1 MESPMSAEPTSNR
14 KPSAWVLK
22 KRKRAKNEILNAANS
37 IMRKSGVESVTLAS
51 VADEL
56 GMTKQALYH
65 YFSSKEALMGAL
77 IASLLEEEVTALLS
91 AVEHADSD
99 QAILDVLIRA
109 FYEHYSGNLDAFRTV
124 YCQSQVYGAHAL
136 GLGEQIVRDE
146 INPSTHRLF
155 DCLETRMSNHGAK
168 APERKRLRQLAFV
181 AWTSALG
188 LLTMLSVADA
198 ADDPLI
204 HSDADLLDTLARVFG
219 AAQAGPA

>member
-1 MESPMSAEPTSNR
+1 MSAEPTSNR
-14 KPSAWVLK
+14 KSSAWVLK
-22 KRKRAKNEILNAANS
+22 KRKRAKNEILKAANS

-65 YFSSKEALMGAL
+65 YFSSKESLMGAL
-77 IASLLEEEVTALLS
+77 IASLLEEEVTALLT

-109 FYEHYSGNLDAFRTV
+109 FYDHYSGNLDAFRTV

-146 INPSTHRLF
+146 INPRTHRLF
-155 DCLETRMSNHGAK
+155 DCLEARMSNDRAK
-168 APERKRLRQLAFV
+168 GPERKHLRQLAFV

-204 HSDADLLDTLARVFG
+204 HSDADLLDTLVRVFG
-219 AAQAGPA
+219 EAQAGPA